1 MQSTRVNSNLL
12 EASSQGAKM
21 FCLSLST
28 QTIPFIFSFQ
38 ELSTPHRNYT
48 VGKVYVYEFL
58 DMICRDRKSPW
69 EASIKLASFIFQR
82 RPLGHM
88 CRDEEG

>member
-1 MQSTRVNSNLL
+1 M
-12 EASSQGAKM
+12 
-21 FCLSLST
+21 
-28 QTIPFIFSFQ
+28 
-38 ELSTPHRNYT
+38 
-48 VGKVYVYEFL
+48 YVYEFL